1 MGHEPVEEEED
12 WEAAAKKNL
21 NAHTQKSYEKKKV
34 LKVSL
39 FYIE

>member
-21 NAHTQKSYEKKKV
+21 IAHTQKSYEKKKGVEGEFV
-34 LKVSL
+34 LH
-39 FYIE
+39 